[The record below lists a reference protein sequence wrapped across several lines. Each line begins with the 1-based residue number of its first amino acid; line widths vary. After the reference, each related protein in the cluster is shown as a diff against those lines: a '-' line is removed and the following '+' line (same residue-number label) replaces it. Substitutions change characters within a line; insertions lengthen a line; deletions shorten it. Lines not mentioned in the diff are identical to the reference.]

1 MRLSD
6 GHPGE
11 GLSDAE
17 FLYQFGYQAS
27 KLVLEPDAM
36 VVYVIFHADWDEVC
50 ALTISD
56 DEVKWVQDLLLPV
69 EVATDQEAIDLII
82 QLLLL
87 CSSFDAACAT
97 FAHA

>member
-27 KLVLEPDAM
+27 KLVLQPDAM

-50 ALTISD
+50 ALTVSD
-56 DEVKWVQDLLLPV
+56 DEVEWVQDLLLPV
-69 EVATDQEAIDLII
+69 EVSNPKEATDLVIG
-82 QLLLL
+82 LLVL
-87 CSSFDAACAT
+87 CSSFDASCNT
-97 FAHA
+97 FARD